1 MTTLLNLIPYMR
13 TFRFLTLC
21 FFLSILSCE
30 SYDTAELSGNWQ
42 AISLTEEGD
51 SLAVDLSGI
60 RFEFKDSGRYY
71 FHSTLNYEEAG
82 TYRLDGPYLFS
93 TDTTQTLTRE
103 KAVEIMLL
111 TTDSLQLRMQE
122 LGKERIMLLRRE

>member
-1 MTTLLNLIPYMR
+1 MRIACAYLALCLLMI
-13 TFRFLTLC
+13 
-21 FFLSILSCE
+21 SCE
-30 SYDTAELSGNWQ
+30 LYDNTELSGNWQ

-60 RFEFKDSGRYY
+60 RFEFKEDGRYY

-93 TDTTQTLTRE
+93 TDTTQSLIRE

-111 TTDSLQLRMQE
+111 TTDSLELRMKE
-122 LGKERIMLLRRE
+122 LGKERIMLLRKEG

>member
-1 MTTLLNLIPYMR
+1 MRIALAVLMLSLVFFACDPYADSD
-13 TFRFLTLC
+13 LAG
-21 FFLSILSCE
+21 SWHAVEI
-30 SYDTAELSGNWQ
+30 
-42 AISLTEEGD
+42 TEEGD

-60 RFEFKDSGRYY
+60 RFEFTNDGRYY

-93 TDTTQTLTRE
+93 TDTTQEISRE

-111 TTDSLQLRMQE
+111 NTDSLQLRMEE
-122 LGKERIMLLRRE
+122 LGKERIMLLKRSN